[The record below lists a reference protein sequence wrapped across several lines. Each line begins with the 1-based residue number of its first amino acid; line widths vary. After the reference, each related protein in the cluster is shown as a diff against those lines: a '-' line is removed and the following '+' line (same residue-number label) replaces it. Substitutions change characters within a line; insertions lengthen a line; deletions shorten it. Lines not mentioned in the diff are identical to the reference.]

1 MINDREKIISY
12 LLSKESEDI
21 NHLAQSFHLSKEKV
35 NNYIQDI
42 NSRFG
47 EALILSSGGERV
59 RLVKVNYEQT
69 FNTFRLST
77 VKDFNSVTYRVSYI
91 LFKLTEA
98 EGYIII
104 NDLADEMNVSRS
116 TLNNDLRKAKSI
128 SRKYSCKIFGIPN
141 KGIKIQG
148 SEFNIRLLLI
158 YEIFEELDLSFI
170 LRPKVEE
177 SLVDV
182 NLFYELDNFRRKLFF
197 KSFAIS
203 IYRQLKGFILT
214 EPIPLYKNFEA
225 DSNVLQYLI
234 RSANRTMNSIEI
246 DFISFPINTRNSSF
260 VLDFTNQENVEL
272 LNFLVEEMLNE
283 VKKEFVIE
291 IDHPLFFSKVKAHL
305 LFLINRLIF
314 KLPNTEVFSQDLK
327 IRFPLA
333 YELANIS
340 LKVLSDKFEL
350 TVTDVDISYFSIYFA
365 IVLNERNMTDARNDI
380 DIENIAI
387 ITNYGIGFFELFSK
401 QIKDIIGENVKMKHF
416 NSMALAEKNLTK
428 YNLIFTTES
437 IPLSVDLPIVR
448 IKSLFTSQDVIH
460 EQINEIITRQHSSI
474 IDDDKID
481 FDFVRIDPS
490 KSYRDNMSSIINNLV
505 KSDKVSDSLEG
516 NFLSKDNERSM
527 LYENGIAFPHLTDD
541 KAKKMLLIFGT
552 NKDSKGS
559 DLNLLIFLVLKPL
572 LSRDEEKVLTS
583 IYNLIFSIIRDE
595 NLVEKAMNIS
605 DAQEFYKLVEEV
617 VLNG

>member
-1 MINDREKIISY
+1 
-12 LLSKESEDI
+12 
-21 NHLAQSFHLSKEKV
+21 
-35 NNYIQDI
+35 
-42 NSRFG
+42 
-47 EALILSSGGERV
+47 
-59 RLVKVNYEQT
+59 
-69 FNTFRLST
+69 
-77 VKDFNSVTYRVSYI
+77 
-91 LFKLTEA
+91 
-98 EGYIII
+98 
-104 NDLADEMNVSRS
+104 
-116 TLNNDLRKAKSI
+116 
-128 SRKYSCKIFGIPN
+128 
-141 KGIKIQG
+141 
-148 SEFNIRLLLI
+148 
-158 YEIFEELDLSFI
+158 
-170 LRPKVEE
+170 
-177 SLVDV
+177 
-182 NLFYELDNFRRKLFF
+182 
-197 KSFAIS
+197 
-203 IYRQLKGFILT
+203 
-214 EPIPLYKNFEA
+214 
-225 DSNVLQYLI
+225 
-234 RSANRTMNSIEI
+234 MNSIEI